1 MRNEENLKEKT
12 KEAKEAKERRDT
24 EKLFVNFEFTL
35 SDHHYTIHIMS
46 LFVHDD
52 EENDK
57 STIPLNFSEPDIV
70 PVYPEKAINCILP
83 LKYQQEI
90 VEDTLTKDGLLI
102 MGCGLGWDIITANL
116 LYALSTPF
124 VIQEPRRKNGG

>member
-1 MRNEENLKEKT
+1 MLYEKKQNFEERRKPQRKNKRS
-12 KEAKEAKERRDT
+12 KEAKERRDT
-24 EKLFVNFEFTL
+24 EKLLVNFEFTL

-90 VEDTLTKDGLLI
+90 VEDTLTKRWVINNGLRFR
-102 MGCGLGWDIITANL
+102 LGHYNSKFTICIEYSL
-116 LYALSTPF
+116 C
-124 VIQEPRRKNGG
+124 

>member
-1 MRNEENLKEKT
+1 MKRNRTLRNEENLKEKQKKQKKQRKT
-12 KEAKEAKERRDT
+12 RHG
-24 EKLFVNFEFTL
+24 KLLVNFEFTL

-70 PVYPEKAINCILP
+70 PVYPEKAINCIYL
-83 LKYQQEI
+83 
-90 VEDTLTKDGLLI
+90 
-102 MGCGLGWDIITANL
+102 
-116 LYALSTPF
+116 
-124 VIQEPRRKNGG
+124 